1 MTPRLRNLLIGLGIS
16 VVIMIVDQVN
26 QSSGSGSSKKP
37 QKAKTQRT
45 KKVIAE
51 SSVQKTSAQIT
62 ASVSSAPTTK
72 RRSSRSSQLVGWQ
85 RNPFNSVA
93 LSSEADVESGSI
105 NSEKQQDIEKSIL
118 LKNLERY
125 NVEIVAEFN
134 NEKVVLIDN
143 RRFRQG
149 EYLIN
154 DILIE
159 RIETDEITVRN
170 GNTTVTRYVGN

>member
-1 MTPRLRNLLIGLGIS
+1 M
-16 VVIMIVDQVN
+16 VVDQVS
-26 QSSGSGSSKKP
+26 QSSGSGGSKKP
-37 QKAKTQRT
+37 RKAKTQRT

-51 SSVQKTSAQIT
+51 SPAQQTNTPIT
-62 ASVSSAPTTK
+62 ASVASGPTTK
-72 RRSSRSSQLVGWQ
+72 RKSSRSTSQLVGWQ

-149 EYLIN
+149 EYLNN

-159 RIETDEITVRN
+159 RIENDQITFRN
-170 GNTTVTRYVGN
+170 GNTTVTRNVGN

>member
-26 QSSGSGSSKKP
+26 QSSGSSEKP
-37 QKAKTQRT
+37 RKAKTQRT
-45 KKVIAE
+45 KKVVAE
-51 SSVQKTSAQIT
+51 SSAQKTSTPIAT
-62 ASVSSAPTTK
+62 SVSSAPTTK

-143 RRFRQG
+143 RRFRQCD
-149 EYLIN
+149 YLNN

-159 RIETDEITVRN
+159 RIENDQITFRN
-170 GNTTVTRYVGN
+170 GNTTVTRNVGN

>member
-51 SSVQKTSAQIT
+51 SSVQKKSTPIT
-62 ASVSSAPTTK
+62 ASVASAPTTK

-85 RNPFNSVA
+85 RNPFNNVA
-93 LSSEADVESGSI
+93 LSSEADVELS
-105 NSEKQQDIEKSIL
+105 
-118 LKNLERY
+118 
-125 NVEIVAEFN
+125 
-134 NEKVVLIDN
+134 LIH
-143 RRFRQG
+143 
-149 EYLIN
+149 I
-154 DILIE
+154 
-159 RIETDEITVRN
+159 
-170 GNTTVTRYVGN
+170 

>member
-16 VVIMIVDQVN
+16 VVIMIVDQV
-26 QSSGSGSSKKP
+26 QSSGSGSSKKS
-37 QKAKTQRT
+37 QKTKTQRT

-51 SSVQKTSAQIT
+51 SSVQKTSTPIA
-62 ASVSSAPTTK
+62 ASVASAPTTK

-149 EYLIN
+149 DYLNN

-159 RIETDEITVRN
+159 RIENDQITFRN
-170 GNTTVTRYVGN
+170 GNTTVTRNVGN

>member
-26 QSSGSGSSKKP
+26 QASGSSEKP
-37 QKAKTQRT
+37 RKAKTQRT
-45 KKVIAE
+45 KKVVAE
-51 SSVQKTSAQIT
+51 SSAQKTSTPIA

-72 RRSSRSSQLVGWQ
+72 RRSSRSTSQLVGWQ

-149 EYLIN
+149 EYLNN
-154 DILIE
+154 DILID
-159 RIETDEITVRN
+159 RIENDQITFRN
-170 GNTTVTRYVGN
+170 GNTTVTRNVGN